1 MGRNRTYINLGYEPC
16 VYKMTIGNK
25 FYIGSTTVNLARR
38 AGRHMHMLKK
48 GLHTPLILEAYKACN
63 EVSFEVLELCG
74 ESECK
79 DLENKYLQMYFDHPD
94 CLNQA
99 RDSRSTRGVL
109 RTEEHKAALSKAHKG
124 KRYRLGIPNS
134 PEAREKIS
142 KGLKKAWA
150 EGRMNHVPTAKN
162 QVYGEDHCHAKLTEE
177 NVFEIYRLRDQ
188 GLTHQSIADTF
199 NVTRENITIIL
210 NGRAWKRQY
219 NKYYAK
225 ENNNA

>member
-1 MGRNRTYINLGYEPC
+1 MGRNRTYSKLDYEPC

-25 FYIGSTTVNLARR
+25 FYIGSTTVSLAER
-38 AGRHMHMLKK
+38 ASRHKSMLKK
-48 GLHTPLILEAYKACN
+48 GYHSNHLVLQAYEEYKQ
-63 EVSFEVLELCG
+63 VSFEVLEVCG
-74 ESECK
+74 KSECL

-99 RDSRSTRGVL
+99 KDSRSNIGIT
-109 RTEEHKAALSKAHKG
+109 RTEEHKAAVSRAHKG
-124 KRYRLGIPNS
+124 KKYRLGIPNS
-134 PEAREKIS
+134 PEARARIS

-150 EGRMNHVPTAKN
+150 EGRMVCAAKN
-162 QVYGEDHCHAKLTEE
+162 QVYGEDHCNAKLTEA
-177 NVFEIYRLRDQ
+177 NVFEIYSLRDQ
-188 GLTHQSIADTF
+188 GFTHQNIADIF